1 VFLSI
6 PSIGWSKSFLE
17 LKMISRYL
25 RTVGLGCLA
34 IALWLTVLAGVDRSM
49 NPRSTTSGF
58 ISPTTE
64 SESNREVTKE
74 VDLPEIVAVSVLNG
88 IPRLALPYTDI
99 PERPT
104 YEITKYTVQAGDT
117 AWSIA
122 EEFGLQPE
130 TILWGN
136 QWISAEAGSL
146 QIGTELNNLPVDG
159 VLHIASEGDTLE
171 RLQLLHGTSIEE
183 ILNFPGN
190 SFSLDELIRLRVGQK
205 VIIPNGRNQVVW
217 IEPGPR
223 VVPGMG
229 RRSPGLYD
237 GPLVY
242 TGSGYFSWPIAPP
255 YRLTQNYWAA
265 HPAIDLG
272 TYFRQPIFAS
282 DHGTVIFSGFSQSG
296 YGNLI
301 IIDHANGYWT
311 YYAHNE
317 VNLVSV
323 GMGVLKGQQIAESGS
338 TGNSTGNH
346 IDFRIRVDGGSFL
359 NPLNFLP

>member
-1 VFLSI
+1 MRYRLPLWLGLLSIFLLLAVLTGLNWRKNSANVDLELISAPTETFTPLISNPEVFLPELVTSSSI
-6 PSIGWSKSFLE
+6 L
-17 LKMISRYL
+17 
-25 RTVGLGCLA
+25 
-34 IALWLTVLAGVDRSM
+34 
-49 NPRSTTSGF
+49 
-58 ISPTTE
+58 
-64 SESNREVTKE
+64 
-74 VDLPEIVAVSVLNG
+74 G
-88 IPRLALPYTDI
+88 IPRLALVHTHI

-104 YEITKYTVQAGDT
+104 YEVTTYTVQQGDT

-122 EEFGLQPE
+122 EKYGLKPE

-136 QWISAEAGSL
+136 QWISAEAASL
-146 QIGTELNNLPVDG
+146 QIGTELNILPVDG

-171 RLQLLHGTSIEE
+171 RVQLLYGTPIDE
-183 ILNFPGN
+183 ILDFPGN
-190 SFSLDELIRLRVGQK
+190 DFGGERPERLTPGQK
-205 VIIPNGRNQVVW
+205 IIVPYGRSQVVW

-223 VVPGMG
+223 VVAGLG

-255 YRLTQNYWAA
+255 YRITQNFWEA

-296 YGNLI
+296 YGNLVI
-301 IIDHANGYWT
+301 VDHANGYWT

-317 VNLVSV
+317 ANLVSV
-323 GMGVLKGQQIAESGS
+323 GQGVLKGQQIAESGS
-338 TGNSTGNH
+338 TGISTGNH